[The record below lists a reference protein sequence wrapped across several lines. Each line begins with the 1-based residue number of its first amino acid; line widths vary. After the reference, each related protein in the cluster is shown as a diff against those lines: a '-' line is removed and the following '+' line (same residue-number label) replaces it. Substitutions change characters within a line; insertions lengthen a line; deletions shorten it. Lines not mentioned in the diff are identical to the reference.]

1 MWKRFRD
8 GTIGLIIGG
17 VLTFAILGFSGAV
30 ESFDFSRVM
39 PFSNQGLWLMKQA
52 RAILETYHVDS
63 EERGQEE
70 RYEQELIE
78 GAIRGMVSAWG
89 DPYSRYA
96 DPQQMKEEEIDM
108 EGEYGGL
115 GIYIGRRD
123 GQTVVISPIED
134 TPADRVGLKPGDQIV
149 KIEDEVILGW
159 DQNEV
164 VKKLRGAP
172 GTDVTIW
179 VRREDEKEL
188 LEFNIVRE
196 KIQIHTVKRD
206 ILAEDIGYIRLTQFN
221 LKTAGELGKAIDQ
234 LVDQDV
240 KGLILDLRNNPGGL
254 LNSAVDVS
262 SMFLDGGLVVGM
274 RGRVDRANETYEALP
289 GIRTELPVI
298 VLINEGSASA
308 SEIVAG
314 ALGDRGRAITMGKK
328 SFGKGSVQTLFNLP
342 DGSGLFVTIARY
354 YTPDGTMIDHVGL
367 EPDIVA
373 EGEPN
378 RDHDKDEQLQAAV
391 REMKS
396 MLGEEVLSRDVEVA
410 EKAE

>member
-8 GTIGLIIGG
+8 GTIGLIIGTA
-17 VLTFAILGFSGAV
+17 LTLGILGFSGAV
-30 ESFDFSRVM
+30 EGFDFSRVM
-39 PFSNQGLWLMKQA
+39 PFSNQGLWLIKQA

-63 EERGQEE
+63 EERGEE
-70 RYEQELIE
+70 EDYENELVQ

-96 DPQQMKEEEIDM
+96 DPEQMKEEEIDM

-123 GQTVVISPIED
+123 GRTIVISPIED
-134 TPADRVGLKPGDQIV
+134 TPADRVGLKPGDEIV
-149 KIEDEVILGW
+149 KIGEEVILGW
-159 DQNEV
+159 DQNDV
-164 VKKLRGAP
+164 VKELRGAP
-172 GTDVTIW
+172 GTDVTIS
-179 VRREDEKEL
+179 VRREGETDL
-188 LEFNIVRE
+188 LDFTIVRE
-196 KIQIHTVKRD
+196 KIQIHTVKRE
-206 ILAEDIGYIRLTQFN
+206 ILSDDVGYIRLTQFN
-221 LKTAGELGKAIDQ
+221 LKTAGELEKALDQ
-234 LVDQDV
+234 LIAENV

-274 RGRVDRANETYEALP
+274 KGRVDRANETYEAQPGVRTDLP
-289 GIRTELPVI
+289 IV

-314 ALGDRGRAITMGKK
+314 ALHDRERALIMGSK

-354 YTPDGTMIDHVGL
+354 HTPDGTMIDHVGL
-367 EPDIVA
+367 EPDIAV
-373 EGEPN
+373 EGEFN
-378 RDHDKDEQLQAAV
+378 RDHEKDEQLQAAV
-391 REMKS
+391 RQMKS
-396 MLGEEVLSRDVEVA
+396 ILGEEPVPENREAS
-410 EKAE
+410 EKTA

>member
-8 GTIGLIIGG
+8 GAIGLIIGA
-17 VLTFAILGFSGAV
+17 VLSLGLLGFTDLG
-30 ESFDFSRVM
+30 ESFDFSRVT

-63 EERGQEE
+63 DERGQEE
-70 RYEQELIE
+70 GYERELIE

-96 DPQQMKEEEIDM
+96 DPEQMKEEEIDM

-123 GQTVVISPIED
+123 GRTIVISPIED
-134 TPADRVGLKPGDQIV
+134 TPADRVGLKPMDEIV

-159 DQNEV
+159 DQNQV

-172 GTDVTIW
+172 GTGVTIW
-179 VRREDEKEL
+179 VRREGETEL
-188 LEFNIVRE
+188 LEFHIVRE

-206 ILAEDIGYIRLTQFN
+206 ILADDIGYLRLTQFN
-221 LKTAGELGKAIDQ
+221 LKSATELSSALDQ
-234 LVDQDV
+234 LVDEEV

-254 LNSAVDVS
+254 LDAAVDVS
-262 SMFLDGGLVVGM
+262 DIFLDGGLVVGM
-274 RGRVDRANETYEALP
+274 RGRVDRANETYYAKP
-289 GIRTELPVI
+289 GARTQLPVL

-314 ALGDRGRAITMGKK
+314 ALRDRGRARLMGKK

-367 EPDIVA
+367 EPDIVV

-378 RDHDKDEQLQAAV
+378 RDHAKDEQLQAAV
-391 REMKS
+391 REMKAL
-396 MLGEEVLSRDVEVA
+396 LGEEVVSGDVEDS
-410 EKAE
+410 EKTL